1 MRSYPSNSP
10 QAAARIVA
18 LTVFADGDIGD
29 AEIEWLDRLAVHEQL
44 GLARHELHA
53 LLDTFCEDLLSSDQ
67 LKWADACP
75 VDERTLA
82 DLMGEIQDP
91 ALRLKLLRLCVE
103 LAEAT
108 RMSPKASRSCSLLP
122 WSTGACTTRR
132 FDSRPRSQRRDLP
145 DPFPTAHRWAGGPTC
160 AVPRPIEVSSSPGRL
175 GTGCRL

>member
-1 MRSYPSNSP
+1 MRSYPENSP

-18 LTVFADGDIGD
+18 LMVVADGDIAD
-29 AEIEWLDRLAVHEQL
+29 AEVEWLDRLAVHEQL

-67 LKWADACP
+67 LRCADACP

-103 LAEAT
+103 LAEVDAHVDDGESIVLVAAVEHWGLH
-108 RMSPKASRSCSLLP
+108 REML
-122 WSTGACTTRR
+122 
-132 FDSRPRSQRRDLP
+132 RPSSQK
-145 DPFPTAHRWAGGPTC
+145 
-160 AVPRPIEVSSSPGRL
+160 SSPGL
-175 GTGCRL
+175 V